1 MKALISILLFI
12 LIASLP
18 SPLKSSSD
26 VAMYYATENT
36 TDSSNVMND
45 KEWVISR
52 FIPQEEEYIDDIPW
66 DTKQVIA
73 SRFKYPEPARKE
85 NEEGSV
91 LITFSYNENG
101 YIEVKTAIS
110 DNEKLKD
117 YVVKT
122 LQSIK
127 LTQGIVDLSKEYT
140 ARFDFRL
147 L

>member
-1 MKALISILLFI
+1 MKTLISILLLI
-12 LIASLP
+12 LISSLP
-18 SPLKSSSD
+18 SPLKSSSA
-26 VAMYYATENT
+26 VEMYYAKENT
-36 TDSSNVMND
+36 IDSCNVMND
-45 KEWVISR
+45 REWVISR
-52 FIPQEEEYIDDIPW
+52 FVPQEEEYIDDIPW
-66 DTKQVIA
+66 DTKKVIA

-85 NEEGSV
+85 NVEGSV
-91 LITFSYNENG
+91 LITFSYKENG

-117 YVVKT
+117 YVVET
-122 LQSIK
+122 LQNIK